1 MFRKGSVSLALL
13 LFGFALAQ
21 EKLPEPWQVE
31 KKRIEEKYKAT
42 VPELKGEPVERKSKT
57 QEVQTPKVKKVKVY
71 EINQEILK
79 EPKREVLFG
88 MDLRKKKEEEQRER
102 QKESEKELAKEE
114 KGEVKK
120 EGEEFYATCVVDKD
134 VEVSLEERKVEVPC
148 LVITQ
153 KERKLTKG
161 EFLFIPAIQE
171 YKLIAKALRINGKE
185 VDKAQ
190 VLDARRGTV
199 NVADE
204 IDTQLISKILLRA
217 TQRTG
222 EQVSGAVENVLSQA
236 GTTTISSAGVV
247 HRTDVNEVL
256 KQVPKASIYLGLANL
271 LSSTSEEVFKDKKS
285 LPVIFKVRA
294 GKELDVKGVFK

>member
-1 MFRKGSVSLALL
+1 MFRKGSVSLVLL
-13 LFGFALAQ
+13 FFGFALAQ
-21 EKLPEPWQVE
+21 EKLPEPWEIE

-42 VPELKGEPVERKSKT
+42 VPELKGEPAESGRKN
-57 QEVQTPKVKKVKVY
+57 QEVQKPKVKKVKVY

-88 MDLRKKKEEEQRER
+88 MDLRKKKEEEQKER

-114 KGEVKK
+114 KREVKK
-120 EGEEFYATCVVDKD
+120 EGEEFYATCVVEKD
-134 VEVSLEERKVEVPC
+134 LEVSLEERRVELPC

-161 EFLFIPAIQE
+161 EFLFVPAIQE

-185 VDKAQ
+185 VEKAE
-190 VLDARRGTV
+190 VLDARGTV

-204 IDTQLISKILLRA
+204 INTQLISKILLRA

-236 GTTTISSAGVV
+236 GSTVITSSGSAVST
-247 HRTDVNEVL
+247 TDVNQAL
-256 KQVPKASIYLGLANL
+256 KQVPKASLYLGIANL

-294 GKELDVKGVFK
+294 GKELNVKGVFK